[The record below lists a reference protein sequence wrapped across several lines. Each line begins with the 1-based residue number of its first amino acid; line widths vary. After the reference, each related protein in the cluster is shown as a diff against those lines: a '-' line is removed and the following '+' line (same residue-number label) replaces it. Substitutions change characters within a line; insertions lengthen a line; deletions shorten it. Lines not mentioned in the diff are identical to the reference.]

1 MGGELR
7 DKVASGVA
15 WSLGEK
21 LGTILLQMVVSIV
34 VARLLMPDD
43 VGLMALMTF
52 FSSLALVVVDS
63 GFSQML
69 IRKGDPAQGD
79 YKSVFLFNVVVS
91 WIVYGVLVAVFPAVA
106 AFYGRPILARIA
118 PVLFLLV
125 PVNALGTIQNTIF
138 MRQFRFALLSKITF
152 VASLASGVLA
162 VTMALAGCGVW
173 SLVGQRLSSIAVRAA
188 LLWFFSDWR
197 PRRTQRASTRPLRE
211 MAPYSL
217 RLMVTDLFSGFGA
230 HRDLHSFPTRRSS
243 DLLGYF
249 YQAQKLEEL
258 PVTSTVQSVQNVT
271 FPAFSKL
278 AASPR
283 KFAESYRQVVM
294 IVAFLMFPAMTG
306 LSAVAPDLFAL
317 LLGERWMPTVP
328 YFEAMCLV
336 GLFTPLAM
344 IAYNVLKTLSDG
356 RVVVRLEVVK
366 RVLMTGVLAVTIP
379 HSVMAI
385 VWGMVAMAAIE
396 LVLNLVATTRL
407 CTLSLWRFVRTLLP
421 IAAVTALMYGT
432 VVWGVQPRIADLH
445 LGLRLMVQL
454 IAGVAVFA
462 GAAALFRLESL
473 RETLAIVRKLWHKTC

>member
-1 MGGELR
+1 VDGQLR

-15 WSLGEK
+15 WSMAEK
-21 LGTILLQMVVSIV
+21 VGTMLLQLAVSLTIL
-34 VARLLMPDD
+34 RLLNPAIMGVIAIPT
-43 VGLMALMTF
+43 AF
-52 FSSLALVVVDS
+52 LAVAIVIADS
-63 GFSQML
+63 GFSQAL
-69 IRKGDPAQGD
+69 IRKGTPTADD
-79 YKSVFLFNVVVS
+79 YKSVFAFNVGVALVL
-91 WIVYGVLVAVFPAVA
+91 YGVLVALAGSIA
-106 AFYGRPILARIA
+106 RFYDMPEITRIA
-118 PVLFLLV
+118 PVFFLQL
-125 PVNALGTIQNTIF
+125 PLSAACAIQNTIF
-138 MRQFRFALLSKITF
+138 VRTFRFALLSKVTF
-152 VASLASGVLA
+152 ASWFIAGMVAIGL
-162 VTMALAGCGVW
+162 ALAGFGIWCIV
-173 SLVGQRLSSIAVRAA
+173 VQRVLQASVRAL
-188 LLWFFSDWR
+188 LLWWLSDWR
-197 PRRTQRASTRPLRE
+197 PCGKCSRRPLRE
-211 MAPYSL
+211 MAPYSFSL
-217 RLMVTDLFSGFGA
+217 LATDFISTLYNKVPQIF
-230 HRDLHSFPTRRSS
+230 
-243 DLLGYF
+243 LGKLYPQETLGS
-249 YQAQKLEEL
+249 YEQAVKLKDQ
-258 PVTSTVQSVQNVT
+258 PATSAMQAVQNVT
-271 FPAFSKL
+271 FPALAKIKDDAPKL
-278 AASPR
+278 
-283 KFAESYRQVVM
+283 AESYRQIVMVV
-294 IVAFLMFPAMTG
+294 AYAMFPVMLG
-306 LSAVAPDLFAL
+306 LSAIAEDMFAVF
-317 LLGERWMPTVP
+317 LGGEWMATVP

>member
-1 MGGELR
+1 
-7 DKVASGVA
+7 
-15 WSLGEK
+15 
-21 LGTILLQMVVSIV
+21 
-34 VARLLMPDD
+34 
-43 VGLMALMTF
+43 MA
-52 FSSLALVVVDS
+52 
-63 GFSQML
+63 
-69 IRKGDPAQGD
+69 
-79 YKSVFLFNVVVS
+79 
-91 WIVYGVLVAVFPAVA
+91 
-106 AFYGRPILARIA
+106 
-118 PVLFLLV
+118 
-125 PVNALGTIQNTIF
+125 
-138 MRQFRFALLSKITF
+138 
-152 VASLASGVLA
+152 
-162 VTMALAGCGVW
+162 
-173 SLVGQRLSSIAVRAA
+173 
-188 LLWFFSDWR
+188 
-197 PRRTQRASTRPLRE
+197 
-211 MAPYSL
+211 
-217 RLMVTDLFSGFGA
+217 TDLISA
-230 HRDLHSFPTRRSS
+230 IYTRVAQLFIGKIYST

-385 VWGMVAMAAIE
+385 VWWPWRP
-396 LVLNLVATTRL
+396 LNW
-407 CTLSLWRFVRTLLP
+407 CS
-421 IAAVTALMYGT
+421 I
-432 VVWGVQPRIADLH
+432 
-445 LGLRLMVQL
+445 
-454 IAGVAVFA
+454 
-462 GAAALFRLESL
+462 SL
-473 RETLAIVRKLWHKTC
+473 RRRGSARCLSGGSCGRCCPSRPLRR